1 MGAAGLKQKAGTA
14 GKVAVFSSAGELREV
29 LDRLLS
35 LVDADEEAG
44 SKLRAAKVPH
54 RFVFTDLG
62 VTLDVAGAKEG
73 GAHSIAWT
81 FGKADWKPMLTL
93 EMDSEVANRYLQGKL
108 SLPIGLARGQV
119 RLRATKSRA
128 ALNLLPASRELIACY
143 RMLIEREYPQLVIA

>member
-1 MGAAGLKQKAGTA
+1 MGAAGLKQRAGSA
-14 GKVAVFSSAGELREV
+14 GKAAAFTSAGELREV

-35 LVDADEEAG
+35 LVDADDQAG
-44 SKLRAAKVPH
+44 AKLRAAKVPH

-81 FGKADWKPMLTL
+81 FGEAEWTPMLTL

-119 RLRATKSRA
+119 RIRCTKPRA

-143 RMLIEREYPQLVIA
+143 RTLIEREYPQLVIS